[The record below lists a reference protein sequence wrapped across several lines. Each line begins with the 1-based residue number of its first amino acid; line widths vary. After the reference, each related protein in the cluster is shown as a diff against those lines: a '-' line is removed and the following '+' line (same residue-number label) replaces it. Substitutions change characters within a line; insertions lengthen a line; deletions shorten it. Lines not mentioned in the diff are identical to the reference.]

1 MEIKVPTIAERKA
14 ARRSSILI
22 ENPSQPQ
29 PSFAAEIQSPQV
41 PAPKS
46 PVSDPQ
52 FTSNTAAPAP
62 EGTSLSLR
70 NTSIPASPSSL
81 QQPFKMPETSPGR
94 SQFSKEDLIQLARSM
109 GLEVGP
115 PKRIWIK
122 HSFSITPESKEKFQE
137 RCKALGIKMQ
147 DALEEAL
154 QNWFEATQTGY
165 SAIQRAKDKS

>member
-14 ARRSSILI
+14 ARRSSILV
-22 ENPSQPQ
+22 ETPSQVSFPTQTPGPQ
-29 PSFAAEIQSPQV
+29 IHASVSTASTPGLATPAALSASEGPSLDSQNSP
-41 PAPKS
+41 S
-46 PVSDPQ
+46 
-52 FTSNTAAPAP
+52 
-62 EGTSLSLR
+62 
-70 NTSIPASPSSL
+70 PASPL
-81 QQPFKMPETSPGR
+81 PTQRPFKSSEPTQGR

-154 QNWFEATQTGY
+154 QNWFEATQSGY
-165 SAIQRAKDKS
+165 SAIQKAKDKS